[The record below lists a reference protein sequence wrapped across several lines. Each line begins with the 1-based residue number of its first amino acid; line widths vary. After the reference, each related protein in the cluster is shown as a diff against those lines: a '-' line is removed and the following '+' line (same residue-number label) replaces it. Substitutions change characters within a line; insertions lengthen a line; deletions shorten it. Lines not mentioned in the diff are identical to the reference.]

1 MKNTYF
7 KRIIFIVIAILFIYS
22 AYWLFI
28 SVQFKTQIK
37 NNLDNMNSSYSNI
50 SVSGYPYRM
59 SALINDLMFSKFENN
74 FLSNMNFHDVRID
87 MNPFQIDTLYLRSN
101 QVEGSDINNS
111 SESLFNF
118 KNLQGKIVLS
128 EGIIMKLLLISDYLD
143 LNYNEYKVGTMN
155 QLLMRMDLDD
165 QSVYKINFSGI
176 ANDLLNSYI
185 GKTKVSIN
193 GEISSITNN
202 GNLQVDI
209 IENENQNK
217 LFSAPLTVNNGKV
230 SFLFMPLLDLKDLS
244 FF

>member
-1 MKNTYF
+1 MKNAYF
-7 KRIIFIVIAILFIYS
+7 RRIIFLVIAILFVYS

-50 SVSGYPYRM
+50 SISGYPYRM

-74 FLSNMNFHDVRID
+74 FLSNINFHDVRID

-101 QVEGSDINNS
+101 QVEGSDIANS
-111 SESLFNF
+111 SESLFDF
-118 KNLQGKIVLS
+118 KNLQGKIVLN
-128 EGIIMKLLLISDYLD
+128 EGIVMKILLISDYLD
-143 LNYNEYKVGTMN
+143 LNYNEYKVSTIN
-155 QLLMRMDLDD
+155 QLLMRIDLDD
-165 QSVYKINFSGI
+165 QSVYKIDFSGI
-176 ANDLLNSYI
+176 ANDFLKSYT

-193 GEISSITNN
+193 GEISSITYN
-202 GNLQVDI
+202 GSLQVDI
-209 IENENQNK
+209 IEIENQNK

-230 SFLFMPLLDLKDLS
+230 SLLFMPLLDLKDLS

>member
-101 QVEGSDINNS
+101 QVEGSDITNS

>member
-1 MKNTYF
+1 MKNAYF
-7 KRIIFIVIAILFIYS
+7 RRIIFLVIAILFIYS

-50 SVSGYPYRM
+50 SISGYPYRM

-74 FLSNMNFHDVRID
+74 FLSNINFHDVRID

-101 QVEGSDINNS
+101 QVEGSDIAKS
-111 SESLFNF
+111 SESLFDF
-118 KNLQGKIVLS
+118 KNLQGKIVLN
-128 EGIIMKLLLISDYLD
+128 EGIVMKLLLISDYLD
-143 LNYNEYKVGTMN
+143 LNYNEYKVGTIN
-155 QLLMRMDLDD
+155 QLLMRIDLDD
-165 QSVYKINFSGI
+165 QSVYKIDFSGI

-193 GEISSITNN
+193 GEISSITYN
-202 GNLQVDI
+202 GSLQVDI
-209 IENENQNK
+209 IENENQKK

-230 SFLFMPLLDLKDLS
+230 SLLFMPLLDLKDLS

>member
-1 MKNTYF
+1 MKNAYF
-7 KRIIFIVIAILFIYS
+7 RRIIFLVIAILFIYS

-50 SVSGYPYRM
+50 SISGYPYRM

-74 FLSNMNFHDVRID
+74 FLSNINFHDVRID

-101 QVEGSDINNS
+101 QVEGSDIANS
-111 SESLFNF
+111 SESLFDF
-118 KNLQGKIVLS
+118 KNLQGKIVLN
-128 EGIIMKLLLISDYLD
+128 EGTVMKLLLISDYLD
-143 LNYNEYKVGTMN
+143 LNYNEYKVGTIN
-155 QLLMRMDLDD
+155 QLLMRIDLDD
-165 QSVYKINFSGI
+165 QSVYKIDISGI
-176 ANDLLNSYI
+176 ANDFLNSYI

-193 GEISSITNN
+193 GEISSITYN
-202 GNLQVDI
+202 GSLQVDI

-230 SFLFMPLLDLKDLS
+230 SLLFMPLLDLKDLS

>member
-1 MKNTYF
+1 MKNAYF
-7 KRIIFIVIAILFIYS
+7 RRIIFLVIAILFIYS

-50 SVSGYPYRM
+50 SISGYPYRM

-74 FLSNMNFHDVRID
+74 FLSNINFHDVRID

-101 QVEGSDINNS
+101 QVEGSDIANS
-111 SESLFNF
+111 LESLFDF
-118 KNLQGKIVLS
+118 KNLQGKIVLN
-128 EGIIMKLLLISDYLD
+128 EGIVMKLLLISDYLD
-143 LNYNEYKVGTMN
+143 LNYNEYKVGTIN
-155 QLLMRMDLDD
+155 QLLMRIDLDD
-165 QSVYKINFSGI
+165 QSVYKIDISGI
-176 ANDLLNSYI
+176 ANDFLNSYI

-193 GEISSITNN
+193 GEISSITYN
-202 GNLQVDI
+202 GSLQVDI

-230 SFLFMPLLDLKDLS
+230 SLLFMPLLDLKDLS

>member
-1 MKNTYF
+1 
-7 KRIIFIVIAILFIYS
+7 
-22 AYWLFI
+22 
-28 SVQFKTQIK
+28 
-37 NNLDNMNSSYSNI
+37 MNSSYSNI

-101 QVEGSDINNS
+101 QVEGSDITNS

>member
-1 MKNTYF
+1 MKNAYF
-7 KRIIFIVIAILFIYS
+7 RRIIFLVIAILFIYS

-50 SVSGYPYRM
+50 SISGYPYRM

-74 FLSNMNFHDVRID
+74 FLSNINFHDVRID

-101 QVEGSDINNS
+101 QVEGSDIANS
-111 SESLFNF
+111 LESLFDF
-118 KNLQGKIVLS
+118 KNLQGKIVLND
-128 EGIIMKLLLISDYLD
+128 GIVMKLLLISDYLD
-143 LNYNEYKVGTMN
+143 LNYNEYKVGTIN
-155 QLLMRMDLDD
+155 QLLMRIDLDD
-165 QSVYKINFSGI
+165 QSVYKIDFSGI
-176 ANDLLNSYI
+176 ANDFLNSYI
-185 GKTKVSIN
+185 GKTKVSIY
-193 GEISSITNN
+193 GEISSITYN
-202 GNLQVDI
+202 GSLQVDI

-230 SFLFMPLLDLKDLS
+230 SLLFMPLLDLKDLS

>member
-87 MNPFQIDTLYLRSN
+87 MNPFQIDALYLRSN
-101 QVEGSDINNS
+101 QVEGSDITNN

-155 QLLMRMDLDD
+155 QLLMRIDLDD

-202 GNLQVDI
+202 GSLQVDI

>member
-1 MKNTYF
+1 MKNAYF
-7 KRIIFIVIAILFIYS
+7 RRIIFLVIAILFIYS

-50 SVSGYPYRM
+50 SISGYPYRM
-59 SALINDLMFSKFENN
+59 SALINDLMFSKVENN
-74 FLSNMNFHDVRID
+74 FLSNINFHDVRID

-101 QVEGSDINNS
+101 QVEGLDTANS
-111 SESLFNF
+111 LESLFDF
-118 KNLQGKIVLS
+118 KNLQGKIVLN
-128 EGIIMKLLLISDYLD
+128 EGIVMKLLLISDYLD
-143 LNYNEYKVGTMN
+143 LSYNEYKVGTIN
-155 QLLMRMDLDD
+155 QLLMRIDLDD
-165 QSVYKINFSGI
+165 QSVYKIDFSGI
-176 ANDLLNSYI
+176 ANDFLNSYI

-193 GEISSITNN
+193 GEISSITYN
-202 GNLQVDI
+202 GSLQVDI

-230 SFLFMPLLDLKDLS
+230 SLLFMPLLDLKDLS

>member
-1 MKNTYF
+1 MKNAYF
-7 KRIIFIVIAILFIYS
+7 RRIIFLVIAILFIYS

-50 SVSGYPYRM
+50 SISGYPYRM

-74 FLSNMNFHDVRID
+74 FLSNINFHDVRID

-101 QVEGSDINNS
+101 QVEGSDIANS
-111 SESLFNF
+111 SESLFDF
-118 KNLQGKIVLS
+118 KNLQGKIVLN
-128 EGIIMKLLLISDYLD
+128 ECIVMKLLLISDYLD
-143 LNYNEYKVGTMN
+143 LNYNEYKVGTIN
-155 QLLMRMDLDD
+155 QLLMRIDLDD
-165 QSVYKINFSGI
+165 QSVYKIDFSGI
-176 ANDLLNSYI
+176 ANDFLNSYI

-193 GEISSITNN
+193 GEISSITYN
-202 GNLQVDI
+202 GSLQVDI

-230 SFLFMPLLDLKDLS
+230 SLLFMPLLDLKDLS

>member
-1 MKNTYF
+1 MKNVYF
-7 KRIIFIVIAILFIYS
+7 RRIIFLIIAILFIYS

-37 NNLDNMNSSYSNI
+37 NNLDKVNSSYSNI
-50 SVSGYPYRM
+50 SISGYPYRM

-74 FLSNMNFHDVRID
+74 FLSNINFHDVRID

-101 QVEGSDINNS
+101 QVEGSDIANS
-111 SESLFNF
+111 SESLFDF
-118 KNLQGKIVLS
+118 KNLQGKIVLN
-128 EGIIMKLLLISDYLD
+128 EGKVMKLLLISDYLD
-143 LNYNEYKVGTMN
+143 LNYNEYKVGTIN
-155 QLLMRMDLDD
+155 QLLMRIDLDD
-165 QSVYKINFSGI
+165 QSVYKIDFSGI
-176 ANDLLNSYI
+176 ANDFLNSYI

-193 GEISSITNN
+193 GEISSITYN
-202 GNLQVDI
+202 GSLQVDI

-230 SFLFMPLLDLKDLS
+230 SLLFMPLLDLKDLS

>member
-1 MKNTYF
+1 MKNAYF
-7 KRIIFIVIAILFIYS
+7 RRIIFLVIAILFIYS

-37 NNLDNMNSSYSNI
+37 NNLDKVNSSYSNI
-50 SVSGYPYRM
+50 SISGYPYRM

-74 FLSNMNFHDVRID
+74 FLSNINFHDVRID

-101 QVEGSDINNS
+101 QVEGSDIANS
-111 SESLFNF
+111 SESFFDL
-118 KNLQGKIVLS
+118 KNLQGKIVLN
-128 EGIIMKLLLISDYLD
+128 EGIVMKLLLISDYLD
-143 LNYNEYKVGTMN
+143 LNYNEYKVGTIN
-155 QLLMRMDLDD
+155 QLLIRIDLDD
-165 QSVYKINFSGI
+165 QSVYKIDFSGI
-176 ANDLLNSYI
+176 ANDFLNSYI

-193 GEISSITNN
+193 GEISSITYN
-202 GNLQVDI
+202 GSLQVDI

-230 SFLFMPLLDLKDLS
+230 SLLFMPLLDLKDLS

>member
-7 KRIIFIVIAILFIYS
+7 KRIIFIVFTILLLYS
-22 AYWLFI
+22 TYWLFI

-37 NNLDNMNSSYSNI
+37 NHLDNMNSSYNNI

-59 SALINDLMFSKFENN
+59 SALINDLKFSKFENN
-74 FLSNMNFHDVRID
+74 FLSNINFHDVRID

-101 QVEGSDINNS
+101 QVEGSDITNS

-128 EGIIMKLLLISDYLD
+128 EGIVMKLLLISDYLD
-143 LNYNEYKVGTMN
+143 LNYNEYKVGTIN
-155 QLLMRMDLDD
+155 QLLIRIDLDD

-185 GKTKVSIN
+185 GKTKININ
-193 GEISSITNN
+193 GGISSITNN
-202 GNLQVDI
+202 GSLQVDI

-230 SFLFMPLLDLKDLS
+230 SLLFMPLLDLKDLS

>member
-1 MKNTYF
+1 MKNVYF
-7 KRIIFIVIAILFIYS
+7 RRIIFLVIAILFIYS

-50 SVSGYPYRM
+50 SISGYPYRM

-74 FLSNMNFHDVRID
+74 FLSNINFHDVRID

-101 QVEGSDINNS
+101 QVEGSDIANS
-111 SESLFNF
+111 LESLFDF
-118 KNLQGKIVLS
+118 KNLQGKIVLNDD
-128 EGIIMKLLLISDYLD
+128 IVMKLLLISDYLD
-143 LNYNEYKVGTMN
+143 LNYNEYKVGTIN
-155 QLLMRMDLDD
+155 QLLMRIDLDD
-165 QSVYKINFSGI
+165 QSVYKIDFSGI
-176 ANDLLNSYI
+176 ANDFLNSYI

-193 GEISSITNN
+193 GEISSITYN
-202 GNLQVDI
+202 GSLQVDI

-230 SFLFMPLLDLKDLS
+230 SLLFMPLLDLKDLS

>member
-1 MKNTYF
+1 MKNVYF
-7 KRIIFIVIAILFIYS
+7 RRIIFLVIAILFIYS

-59 SALINDLMFSKFENN
+59 TALINDLMFSKFENN
-74 FLSNMNFHDVRID
+74 FLSNINFHDVRID

-101 QVEGSDINNS
+101 QVEGSDIANS
-111 SESLFNF
+111 SESLFDF
-118 KNLQGKIVLS
+118 KNLQGKIVLN
-128 EGIIMKLLLISDYLD
+128 EGIVMKLLLISDYLD
-143 LNYNEYKVGTMN
+143 LSYNEYKVGTIN
-155 QLLMRMDLDD
+155 QLLMRIDLDD
-165 QSVYKINFSGI
+165 QSVYKIDFSGI
-176 ANDLLNSYI
+176 ANDFLNSYI

-193 GEISSITNN
+193 GEISSITYN
-202 GNLQVDI
+202 GSLQVDI

-230 SFLFMPLLDLKDLS
+230 SLLFMPLLDLKDLS

>member
-7 KRIIFIVIAILFIYS
+7 RRIIFLVIAILFIYS

-37 NNLDNMNSSYSNI
+37 NNLDKVNSSYSNI
-50 SVSGYPYRM
+50 SISGYPYRM

-74 FLSNMNFHDVRID
+74 FLSNINFHDVRID

-101 QVEGSDINNS
+101 QVEGSDIANS
-111 SESLFNF
+111 SESLFDL
-118 KNLQGKIVLS
+118 KNLQGKIVLN
-128 EGIIMKLLLISDYLD
+128 EGIVMKLLLISDYLD
-143 LNYNEYKVGTMN
+143 LNYNKYKVGTIN
-155 QLLMRMDLDD
+155 QLLIRIDLDD
-165 QSVYKINFSGI
+165 QSVYKIDFSGI
-176 ANDLLNSYI
+176 ANDFLNSYI

-193 GEISSITNN
+193 GEISSITYN
-202 GNLQVDI
+202 GSLQVDI

-230 SFLFMPLLDLKDLS
+230 SLLFMPLLDLKDLS

>member
-1 MKNTYF
+1 MKNAYF
-7 KRIIFIVIAILFIYS
+7 RRIIFLVIAILFIYS

-50 SVSGYPYRM
+50 SISGYPYRM

-74 FLSNMNFHDVRID
+74 FLSNINFHDVRID

-101 QVEGSDINNS
+101 QVEGSDIANS
-111 SESLFNF
+111 LESLFDF
-118 KNLQGKIVLS
+118 KNLQGKIVLN
-128 EGIIMKLLLISDYLD
+128 EGIVMKLLLISDYLD
-143 LNYNEYKVGTMN
+143 LNYNEYKVGTIN
-155 QLLMRMDLDD
+155 QLLMRIDLDD
-165 QSVYKINFSGI
+165 QSVYKIDFSGI
-176 ANDLLNSYI
+176 ANDFLKSYT

-193 GEISSITNN
+193 GEISSITYN
-202 GNLQVDI
+202 GSLQVDI

-217 LFSAPLTVNNGKV
+217 LFSAPLTVDNGKV
-230 SFLFMPLLDLKDLS
+230 SLLFMPLLDLKDLS

>member
-1 MKNTYF
+1 MKNAYF
-7 KRIIFIVIAILFIYS
+7 RRIIFLVIAILFIYS

-37 NNLDNMNSSYSNI
+37 NNLDKVNSSYSNI
-50 SVSGYPYRM
+50 SISGYPYRM

-74 FLSNMNFHDVRID
+74 FLSNLNFHDVRID

-101 QVEGSDINNS
+101 QVEGSDIANN
-111 SESLFNF
+111 SESLFDF
-118 KNLQGKIVLS
+118 KNLQGKIVLN
-128 EGIIMKLLLISDYLD
+128 EGKVMKLLLISDYLD
-143 LNYNEYKVGTMN
+143 LNYNEYKVGTIN
-155 QLLMRMDLDD
+155 QLLMRIDLDD
-165 QSVYKINFSGI
+165 QSVYKIDFSGI
-176 ANDLLNSYI
+176 ANDFLNSYI

-193 GEISSITNN
+193 GEISSITYN
-202 GNLQVDI
+202 GSLQVDI

-230 SFLFMPLLDLKDLS
+230 SLLFMPLLDLKDLS

>member
-1 MKNTYF
+1 MKNAYF
-7 KRIIFIVIAILFIYS
+7 RRIIFLVIAILFIYS

-50 SVSGYPYRM
+50 SISGYPYRM

-74 FLSNMNFHDVRID
+74 FLSNINFHDVRID

-101 QVEGSDINNS
+101 QVEGSDIANS
-111 SESLFNF
+111 SESLFDF
-118 KNLQGKIVLS
+118 KNLQGKIVLN
-128 EGIIMKLLLISDYLD
+128 EGIAMKLLLISDYLD
-143 LNYNEYKVGTMN
+143 LNYNEYKVGTIN
-155 QLLMRMDLDD
+155 QLLMRIDLDD
-165 QSVYKINFSGI
+165 QSVYKIDFSGI
-176 ANDLLNSYI
+176 ANDFLNSYI

-193 GEISSITNN
+193 GEISSISYN
-202 GNLQVDI
+202 GRLQVDI
-209 IENENQNK
+209 IENESQNK

-230 SFLFMPLLDLKDLS
+230 SLLFMPLLDLKDLS

>member
-1 MKNTYF
+1 MKNAYF
-7 KRIIFIVIAILFIYS
+7 RRIIFLVIAILFIYS

-37 NNLDNMNSSYSNI
+37 NNLDKVNSSYSNI
-50 SVSGYPYRM
+50 SISGYPYRM

-74 FLSNMNFHDVRID
+74 FLSNINFHDVRID

-101 QVEGSDINNS
+101 QVEGSDIANS
-111 SESLFNF
+111 SESFFDF
-118 KNLQGKIVLS
+118 KNLQGKIILN
-128 EGIIMKLLLISDYLD
+128 EGIVMKLLLISDYLD
-143 LNYNEYKVGTMN
+143 LNYNEYKVGTIN
-155 QLLMRMDLDD
+155 QLLMRIDLDD
-165 QSVYKINFSGI
+165 QSVYKIDFSGI
-176 ANDLLNSYI
+176 ANDFLNSYI

-193 GEISSITNN
+193 GEISSITYN
-202 GNLQVDI
+202 GSLQVDI

-230 SFLFMPLLDLKDLS
+230 SLLFMPLLDLKDLS

>member
-1 MKNTYF
+1 MKNAYF
-7 KRIIFIVIAILFIYS
+7 RRIIFLVIAILFIYS

-50 SVSGYPYRM
+50 SISGYPYRM
-59 SALINDLMFSKFENN
+59 SALINDLSLSNFENN
-74 FLSNMNFHDVRID
+74 FLSNINFYDVRID

-101 QVEGSDINNS
+101 QVDGLEGANS

-128 EGIIMKLLLISDYLD
+128 ERMIIKLLLISDYLD
-143 LNYNEYKVGTMN
+143 LNYHDYNIGKISQTVMKINLDN
-155 QLLMRMDLDD
+155 QSIY
-165 QSVYKINFSGI
+165 QINFSAI
-176 ANDLLNSYI
+176 ANDLLNSYL
-185 GKTKVSIN
+185 GKTKISIN
-193 GEISSITNN
+193 GEISSITND
-202 GNLQVDI
+202 GVLQVDI

-217 LFSAPLTVNNGKV
+217 LFSAPLTISNGKV
-230 SFLFMPLLDLKDLS
+230 SFLFVPLLDLKDLS

>member
-101 QVEGSDINNS
+101 QVEGSDITNS

-217 LFSAPLTVNNGKV
+217 LFSAPLTINNGKV
-230 SFLFMPLLDLKDLS
+230 SLLFVPLLDLKDLS

>member
-1 MKNTYF
+1 MKNAYF
-7 KRIIFIVIAILFIYS
+7 RRIIFLVIAILFIYS

-37 NNLDNMNSSYSNI
+37 NNLDKVNSSYSNI
-50 SVSGYPYRM
+50 SISGYPYRM

-74 FLSNMNFHDVRID
+74 FLSNINFHDVRID

-101 QVEGSDINNS
+101 QVEGSDIANS
-111 SESLFNF
+111 SESFFDF
-118 KNLQGKIVLS
+118 KNLQGKIVLN
-128 EGIIMKLLLISDYLD
+128 EGIVMKLLLISDYLD
-143 LNYNEYKVGTMN
+143 LNYNEYKVGTIN
-155 QLLMRMDLDD
+155 QLLMRIDLDD
-165 QSVYKINFSGI
+165 QSVYKIDFSGI
-176 ANDLLNSYI
+176 ANDFLNSYI

-193 GEISSITNN
+193 GEISSITYN
-202 GNLQVDI
+202 GSLQVDI

-230 SFLFMPLLDLKDLS
+230 SLLFMPLLDLKDLS

>member
-1 MKNTYF
+1 MKNAYF
-7 KRIIFIVIAILFIYS
+7 RRIIFLVIAILFIYS

-50 SVSGYPYRM
+50 SISGYPYRM

-74 FLSNMNFHDVRID
+74 FLSNINFHDVRID

-101 QVEGSDINNS
+101 QVEGSDIANS
-111 SESLFNF
+111 LESLFDF
-118 KNLQGKIVLS
+118 KNLQGKIVLN
-128 EGIIMKLLLISDYLD
+128 EGIVMKLLLISDYLD
-143 LNYNEYKVGTMN
+143 LNYNEYKVGKIN
-155 QLLMRMDLDD
+155 QLLMRIDLDD
-165 QSVYKINFSGI
+165 QSVYKIDFSGI
-176 ANDLLNSYI
+176 ANDFLKSYT

-193 GEISSITNN
+193 GEISSITYN
-202 GNLQVDI
+202 GSLQVDI

-230 SFLFMPLLDLKDLS
+230 SLLFMPLLDLKDLS

>member
-7 KRIIFIVIAILFIYS
+7 RRIIFLVIAILFIYS

-50 SVSGYPYRM
+50 SISGYPYRM

-74 FLSNMNFHDVRID
+74 FLSNIYFHDVRID

-101 QVEGSDINNS
+101 QVEGSDIANS
-111 SESLFNF
+111 SESFFDF
-118 KNLQGKIVLS
+118 KNLQGKIVLN
-128 EGIIMKLLLISDYLD
+128 EGIVMKLLLISDYLD
-143 LNYNEYKVGTMN
+143 LNYNEYKVGTIN
-155 QLLMRMDLDD
+155 QLLMRIDLDD
-165 QSVYKINFSGI
+165 QSVYKIDFSGI
-176 ANDLLNSYI
+176 ANDFLNSYI

-193 GEISSITNN
+193 GEISSITYN
-202 GNLQVDI
+202 GSLQVDI

-230 SFLFMPLLDLKDLS
+230 SLLFMPLLDLKDLS

>member
-101 QVEGSDINNS
+101 QVEGSDITNS

-155 QLLMRMDLDD
+155 QLLMRIDLDD
-165 QSVYKINFSGI
+165 QSVYKIHFSGI

-185 GKTKVSIN
+185 GRTKVSIN

-202 GNLQVDI
+202 GNMQVDI